1 MPRFAL
7 RTLVSCALLCALL
20 PARAQDKLDMLPG
33 EYRDNTWQS
42 DSERTAEQSLQDAI
56 KRLESSQGA
65 YGPGLSEQMLS
76 LGLALQKHQ
85 RHTEAVSALKRGVHL
100 ARINSGQ

>member
-33 EYRDNTWQS
+33 EYPVAQVEGW
-42 DSERTAEQSLQDAI
+42 I
-56 KRLESSQGA
+56 
-65 YGPGLSEQMLS
+65 
-76 LGLALQKHQ
+76 LG
-85 RHTEAVSALKRGVHL
+85 VM
-100 ARINSGQ
+100 